1 MLYSKDSRALVY
13 DLIAAANPQIQ
24 PPLSNDNCVIESI
37 TPVTPAAANGM
48 HNTSARIRGQQGDG
62 YQGSFV
68 VFYNRIDLA
77 KVIYPSDT
85 LNSLNTYIALQNF
98 AGRTTHQMLPQ
109 ICLQVGLNLNTWDV
123 TNNSFS
129 YGGQADR
136 IENSNL
142 SAVAT
147 SPAYIGTVPMR
158 VYRGKPDLGIQITAT
173 ALAVLNHADKKV
185 DDKAS
190 AALLTWG
197 IDFSDYKNYFGSWAN
212 YSNNWDSLRQILTD
226 RGVPD
231 YPKAANSNFI
241 GDSLTSQVAA
251 ANRDY
256 DRVLV
261 QTGITADGIA
271 GVAYYHYNNR

>member
-24 PPLSNDNCVIESI
+24 PPLSNDNCTIEAI
-37 TPVTPAAANGM
+37 TAVTPNAANGM

-62 YQGSFV
+62 YMGSFV
-68 VFYNRIDLA
+68 VFYNRIDLS
-77 KVIYPSDT
+77 KVILPSDT
-85 LNSLNTYIALQNF
+85 LNGLNNYVQLQNY
-98 AGRTTHQMLPQ
+98 AGRNIHQMLPQ
-109 ICLQVGLNLNTWDV
+109 ICLQVGLNLNTWDIQ
-123 TNNSFS
+123 NNGFS
-129 YGGQADR
+129 YPSQADR
-136 IENSNL
+136 IENSNIT
-142 SAVAT
+142 AVPT
-147 SPAYIGTVPMR
+147 SPAYIGAVNLR

-173 ALAVLNHADKKV
+173 ALTVLNHADKKV
-185 DDKAS
+185 DDLNS
-190 AALLTWG
+190 AGLLTWG

-231 YPKAANSNFI
+231 YPRAANSNYI
-241 GDSLTSQVAA
+241 SDATTASVAG

-256 DRVLV
+256 DRVFV
-261 QTGITADGIA
+261 QTGIVADNIV

>member
-24 PPLSNDNCVIESI
+24 PPLSNDNCIIEAI
-37 TPVTPAAANGM
+37 TTVTPNAANGM

-77 KVIYPSDT
+77 KVILPSDT
-85 LNSLNTYIALQNF
+85 LNNQGTYVQVQNF
-98 AGRTTHQMLPQ
+98 AGRNMHAILPQ
-109 ICLQVGLNLNTWDV
+109 VALQVGLNLNTWDIQCDWY
-123 TNNSFS
+123 S
-129 YGGQADR
+129 YQGVAGR
-136 IENSNL
+136 IENTSL
-142 SAVAT
+142 TAVAT

-158 VYRGKPDLGIQITAT
+158 IYRGKPDLGIQITNV
-173 ALAVLNHADKKV
+173 ALNVLEHADKKV
-185 DDKAS
+185 NDLAS
-190 AALLTWG
+190 AGLLTWG

-212 YSNNWDSLRQILTD
+212 YSNNWASLRQILTD

-231 YPKAANSNFI
+231 YPQAANSNFI
-241 GDSLTSQVAA
+241 TDAATTQVAA

-261 QTGITADGIA
+261 QTGISAAGIA

>member
-24 PPLSNDNCVIESI
+24 PPLSNDNCTIEAI
-37 TPVTPAAANGM
+37 TAVTPSAANGM

-62 YQGSFV
+62 YMGSFV
-68 VFYNRIDLA
+68 VFYNRIDLS
-77 KVIYPSDT
+77 KVILPSDT
-85 LNSLNTYIALQNF
+85 LNGLNTYVQLQNY
-98 AGRTTHQMLPQ
+98 AGRNTHQMLPQ

-123 TNNSFS
+123 NNYTFS

-136 IENSNL
+136 IENSTIT
-142 SAVAT
+142 AVPT
-147 SPAYIGTVPMR
+147 SPAYIGAVSLR

-173 ALAVLNHADKKV
+173 ALTVLNHADKKV
-185 DDKAS
+185 DDLNS
-190 AALLTWG
+190 AGLLTWG
-197 IDFSDYKNYFGSWAN
+197 IDFSDYKNYFGSWVN

-231 YPKAANSNFI
+231 YPRAANSNYI
-241 GDSLTSQVAA
+241 SDATTASVAG

-261 QTGITADGIA
+261 QSGIVADNIV